1 MLYSKFPGRRL
12 NAQALKGGLPE
23 EGGGGGGCREETRAG
38 MWTVGRVT
46 QGRSK
51 EKSCAVARTGRWN
64 PPSAAC
70 PPRTARCP
78 LKQWAG
84 QAGEP
89 GLHKIPPRGP
99 QLPGIGANSECA
111 PSMHSLSHA
120 LSICIFLG
128 ERSTALIRSSECTM
142 GTLHWVP
149 QKGSS
154 LG

>member
-1 MLYSKFPGRRL
+1 MHYAKFPGRRL
-12 NAQALKGGLPE
+12 NAQALKRGLPE
-23 EGGGGGGCREETRAG
+23 EGGGGGGCGEETRAG

-51 EKSCAVARTGRWN
+51 EKSRAVARTGRWN
-64 PPSAAC
+64 PPGAAC

-111 PSMHSLSHA
+111 PSMHSVSHA
-120 LSICIFLG
+120 LFAFSWGKDPQL
-128 ERSTALIRSSECTM
+128 SSDPQSVRWARFTGFPGKE
-142 GTLHWVP
+142 VP
-149 QKGSS
+149 
-154 LG
+154 